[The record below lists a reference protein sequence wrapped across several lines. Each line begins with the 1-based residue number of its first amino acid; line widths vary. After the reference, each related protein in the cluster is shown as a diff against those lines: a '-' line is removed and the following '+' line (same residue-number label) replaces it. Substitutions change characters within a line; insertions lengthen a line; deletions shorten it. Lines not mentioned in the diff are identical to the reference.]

1 MNFGLRIAGK
11 KHPDEPVALRNRP
24 HGPAGGF
31 GGLQLNM
38 QKHHESVLAKEIL
51 QYLHPRE
58 DGLIVD
64 GTLGNGGHTELIL
77 KNTAPGLRVLGI
89 DRDEQAIERAGKRL
103 APFRNRVTLIHG
115 NFSDIK
121 NILKKANVMNVDGLL
136 LDLGVSSP
144 QLDSPERGFSFMRN
158 GPLDMRMDS
167 TQKTTAA
174 DLLVKLSDE
183 ELVLVIKEYGEERFA
198 KRIVRAIRK
207 AQEQNP
213 ITTTLQ
219 LSNIVSGVT
228 HTPRPAKIHPA
239 TRTFQALRIA
249 VNNELEHIKSALS
262 DSLKVLSA
270 SARIMVISFHSL
282 EDRIVKNFFKDE
294 EKGCIC
300 PPRLPVCACG
310 HKTRLKIITRRPVTP
325 ASEEVKRNPRASS
338 SKLRVAERV
347 YV

>member
-1 MNFGLRIAGK
+1 
-11 KHPDEPVALRNRP
+11 
-24 HGPAGGF
+24 
-31 GGLQLNM
+31 M

-262 DSLKVLSA
+262 DSLRILSA

-294 EKGCIC
+294 EKGCVC

>member
-1 MNFGLRIAGK
+1 M
-11 KHPDEPVALRNRP
+11 ALRNRP

-294 EKGCIC
+294 EKGCVC

>member
-1 MNFGLRIAGK
+1 
-11 KHPDEPVALRNRP
+11 
-24 HGPAGGF
+24 
-31 GGLQLNM
+31 M

-174 DLLVKLSDE
+174 DLLVELSDE

>member
-1 MNFGLRIAGK
+1 
-11 KHPDEPVALRNRP
+11 
-24 HGPAGGF
+24 
-31 GGLQLNM
+31 M

-103 APFRNRVTLIHG
+103 APFRNRVTLVHG

-249 VNNELEHIKSALS
+249 VNNELEHIKSTLS
-262 DSLKVLSA
+262 DSLGILSA

-294 EKGCIC
+294 EKGCVC